1 MLGEG
6 LETSS
11 NGSKTLILDLSL
23 FIKVNLSIK
32 KIIDKKS
39 ATKNPLIVTP

>member
-11 NGSKTLILDLSL
+11 NGSKTFILDLSL
-23 FIKVNLSIK
+23 FIKVNFSII
-32 KIIDKKS
+32 KILEKL
-39 ATKNPLIVTP
+39 AQ